1 MSDPDQ
7 AKLGQ
12 LLTSV
17 AQGDLISVGVVNIA
31 GRGRSEDLSEAGI
44 EAPDDIWNLTVES
57 EIGWYV
63 VLSQECDI
71 VRDPAVEPCLVVCP
85 VTLVDEARYRELR
98 SGGYSPRDFPLPDE
112 KLRSAVGKKK
122 AEAFFPV
129 ANQRFVTSVLKEAL
143 RAGDVRILR
152 PLTGRQQQR
161 LRAWAGMRYARTPHP
176 DAAEEHVLGKAAS
189 IVAKHA
195 REALTGGERTLQYK
209 LVNATDT
216 WLVRC
221 SELTVTLCP
230 VLTLDRAKAAGM
242 LVKATGDLD
251 TPAVAAAS
259 RKLANEISAAIT
271 RDSGYRVNVEAR
283 TWESMTAGEFTD
295 FALWVWEDQP
305 DPLLDETPNVGSES
319 FFRMDG

>member
-1 MSDPDQ
+1 MVAKRTATSKAVANALGVSTATVQ
-7 AKLGQ
+7 AYARSCRIPFSVTPGGHRRFDVAEVQVALAPAGGMDGIVALLTPLSQRDLAFGSTLPNHARLAEMAELTGSRPEGLASAATPQSGSAADETGRSALWQ
-12 LLTSV
+12 LL
-17 AQGDLISVGVVNIA
+17 
-31 GRGRSEDLSEAGI
+31 R
-44 EAPDDIWNLTVES
+44 
-57 EIGWYV
+57 
-63 VLSQECDI
+63 C
-71 VRDPAVEPCLVVCP
+71 
-85 VTLVDEARYRELR
+85 
-98 SGGYSPRDFPLPDE
+98 
-112 KLRSAVGKKK
+112 
-122 AEAFFPV
+122 
-129 ANQRFVTSVLKEAL
+129 
-143 RAGDVRILR
+143 
-152 PLTGRQQQR
+152 
-161 LRAWAGMRYARTPHP
+161 ARTPHP
-176 DAAEEHVLGKAAS
+176 DAAEGHVLGKAAA

-242 LVKATGDLD
+242 LVKATGNLD

-295 FALWVWEDQP
+295 FALWVWEDQL